1 LRINGE
7 PAEGTGRQVVS
18 LTWQAVARGRYALLN
33 AVLPDSSLSVI
44 NCLSVINGLPGIV
57 VYFNHLRDHLTSTA
71 AGNAAGRPARAE
83 RPACHVNLFP
93 GGSVAVSGALL
104 ATLAAR
110 FRRAVPVLGEVAA
123 IVVGPAAPVAIF
135 AALASRFG
143 GPLTIAC
150 EVTLTVLPASLT
162 GSLSLFAIVREV
174 ARIPSMSLFGHW

>member
-1 LRINGE
+1 LWIDGE

-18 LTWQAVARGRYALLN
+18 ITWQTVARGSYALLY
-33 AVLPDSSLSVI
+33 AVLPDRSLSVI
-44 NCLSVINGLPGIV
+44 NSLPGIV

-71 AGNAAGRPARAE
+71 TGNAAGRPARAE

-143 GPLTIAC
+143 GPLAIAC
-150 EVTLTVLPASLT
+150 GVPLTVLPASLT